1 VAAGADLGTGRTIG
15 VLRKIDSPDSL
26 QFYLTTDIDSL
37 IVSGKVYQMKGK
49 NKFWEMIGHLEL
61 FEPKM
66 KELDELKSI
75 VFGASEGPKG
85 TCLKGQAIYVEV
97 VKTEIN
103 EWFVSGNSGSECQ

>member
-1 VAAGADLGTGRTIG
+1 
-15 VLRKIDSPDSL
+15 
-26 QFYLTTDIDSL
+26 
-37 IVSGKVYQMKGK
+37 
-49 NKFWEMIGHLEL
+49 MIGHLEL